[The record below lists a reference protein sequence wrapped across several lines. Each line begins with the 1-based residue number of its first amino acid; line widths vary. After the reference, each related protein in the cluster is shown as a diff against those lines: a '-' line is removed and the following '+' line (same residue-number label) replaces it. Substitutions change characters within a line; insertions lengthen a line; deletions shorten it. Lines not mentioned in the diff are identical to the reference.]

1 MANLIP
7 NLSDLEKR
15 LTKGE
20 EVCYLVDGGR
30 VTTRSYA
37 IRTRAFRETME
48 WLAKRSITPIQ
59 PSKLAL
65 KTK

>member
-1 MANLIP
+1 MANMIP

-30 VTTRSYA
+30 VTTKLYP
-37 IRTRAFRETME
+37 IRTSFYLRWYVVIEF
-48 WLAKRSITPIQ
+48 
-59 PSKLAL
+59 
-65 KTK
+65 